1 MLVDLESSVL
11 PANRAEVRRQLEVL
25 DKMIVKAFADSDER
39 EFAFREDRQG
49 IGGASRPPG
58 GDDAGG

>member
-1 MLVDLESSVL
+1 M
-11 PANRAEVRRQLEVL
+11 AIRQQLAIL
-25 DKMIVKAFADSDER
+25 DRTVTEAFADSDVR
-39 EFAFREDRQG
+39 EFARRGDRQG